1 MLKFFFWILL
11 LANAVLLAYQQGYLD
26 ELVASGREPG
36 RLQNQLNADK
46 IRVAPVPPQ
55 ASAPQASAPS
65 VETAAM
71 TAAVDQPAPAPSSPA
86 QSTPAAEVVAQKAD
100 TPSCVEIGNFNAA
113 DAQRF
118 ESRLA
123 ALSLGDRV
131 SRHGVQEVL
140 RHMVYI
146 PPQPDREAAER
157 KTAELRQLGVTDFY
171 VIQDNSDMR
180 WAISLG
186 VFKIEDVAR
195 AHLADLNRKGV
206 RSARIGER
214 TLTTKAVAFRFKGWD
229 AAMKESVD
237 KIRTDFPNL
246 EMRECKVA

>member
-11 LANAVLLAYQQGYLD
+11 LANAGLLAYQQGYLD

-36 RLQNQLNADK
+36 RLQNQLNADR
-46 IRVAPVPPQ
+46 IRVAPVSAQ
-55 ASAPQASAPS
+55 ASAPAA
-65 VETAAM
+65 VETAAKI
-71 TAAVDQPAPAPSSPA
+71 AAVDQPASIPSSPA
-86 QSTPAAEVVAQKAD
+86 QPAPQAAAVAAQKAEL
-100 TPSCVEIGNFNAA
+100 PSCVEIGNFNAA

-118 ESRLA
+118 EARLA
-123 ALSLGDRV
+123 TLSLGDRV

-146 PPQPDREAAER
+146 PPQTDKEAADR
-157 KTAELRQLGVTDFY
+157 KTAELRQLGITDFY

-186 VFKIEDVAR
+186 VFKNEDIAR

-214 TLTTKAVAFRFKGWD
+214 MLTTKAVAFRFKGWD
-229 AAMKESVD
+229 QATKESV
-237 KIRTDFPNL
+237 
-246 EMRECKVA
+246 

>member
-26 ELVASGREPG
+26 ELVATGREPG
-36 RLQNQLNADK
+36 RLQHQLNADK
-46 IRVAPVPPQ
+46 VRVAPVP
-55 ASAPQASAPS
+55 SQASAPS
-65 VETAAM
+65 VETTAKTIAA
-71 TAAVDQPAPAPSSPA
+71 DQSAPAPPA
-86 QSTPAAEVVAQKAD
+86 QPTPAAAVAAQKSDAS
-100 TPSCVEIGNFNAA
+100 SCVEIGNFNAA

-131 SRHGVQEVL
+131 SKHGVQEVL

-146 PPQPDREAAER
+146 PPQADREAAER

-195 AHLADLNRKGV
+195 AHLADLSRKGV

-214 TLTTKAVAFRFKGWD
+214 MLTTKAVAFRFKGWD
-229 AAMKESVD
+229 AAMKEGVD

>member
-11 LANAVLLAYQQGYLD
+11 LANAGLLAYQQGYLD

-36 RLQNQLNADK
+36 RLHNQLNADR

-55 ASAPQASAPS
+55 ASATTIETPAKTIEVDHPASAP
-65 VETAAM
+65 
-71 TAAVDQPAPAPSSPA
+71 PSSPSPT
-86 QSTPAAEVVAQKAD
+86 QPTPPAAAVVGQTAELA
-100 TPSCVEIGNFNAA
+100 SCVEIGNFNAA

-118 ESRLA
+118 EARLA
-123 ALSLGDRV
+123 TLSLGDRV

-146 PPQPDREAAER
+146 PPQTDKEAADR
-157 KTAELRQLGVTDFY
+157 KTAELRQLGITDFY

-186 VFKIEDVAR
+186 VFKNEDIAR

-214 TLTTKAVAFRFKGWD
+214 MLTTKAVAFRFKKWD
-229 AAMKESVD
+229 QTTKESVD
-237 KIRTDFPNL
+237 KIKAEFPSQ
-246 EMRECKVA
+246 EARECKAT